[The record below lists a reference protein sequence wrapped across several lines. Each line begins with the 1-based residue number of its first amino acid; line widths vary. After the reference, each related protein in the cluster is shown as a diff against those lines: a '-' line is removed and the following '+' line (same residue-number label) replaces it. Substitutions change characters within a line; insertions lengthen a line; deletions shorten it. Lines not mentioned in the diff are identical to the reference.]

1 MANKQYHIFVHKRN
15 RRSTRVMNL
24 TIYLLKSQITTSGDK
39 KLLCVGTNHKKQ
51 TQKNCYCSWTKTFHK
66 LENSNPTFSSRGT
79 AETRNTHLRHVAAS
93 TRNWTN
99 FKSEPTKP
107 REEAPEGSVLIESKH
122 RKRKSYRPSESTETG
137 YCFWTEKERRILW
150 TEIGEATEGIA
161 ECQLLPPL
169 W

>member
-1 MANKQYHIFVHKRN
+1 MQRWNPPDRAQRQQPVTAYKWRDGAWKIKSCQWDKLSCKNK
-15 RRSTRVMNL
+15 
-24 TIYLLKSQITTSGDK
+24 
-39 KLLCVGTNHKKQ
+39 

-66 LENSNPTFSSRGT
+66 LENSIQRLAREVLLKHQIRIWDT
-79 AETRNTHLRHVAAS
+79 AAS

-99 FKSEPTKP
+99 FKSELTKP

-122 RKRKSYRPSESTETG
+122 QKRKAIWKYRNWLLLLNWKRKTDSLN
-137 YCFWTEKERRILW
+137 W
-150 TEIGEATEGIA
+150 IGEAIEGIA